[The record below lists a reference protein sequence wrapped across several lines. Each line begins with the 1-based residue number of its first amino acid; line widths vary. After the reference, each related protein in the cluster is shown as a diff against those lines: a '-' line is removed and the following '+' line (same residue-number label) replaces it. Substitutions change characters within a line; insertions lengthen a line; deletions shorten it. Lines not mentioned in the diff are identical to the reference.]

1 MVVFDDKQM
10 VANDVGYIKL
20 DKNTK
25 GYNWEIKAYDN
36 MDEKKMLDLIEKINR
51 INGVLLNYYGNSI

>member
-1 MVVFDDKQM
+1 MVDLQPQIA

-36 MDEKKMLDLIEKINR
+36 MDEAKMRDLIEKINR
-51 INGVLLNYYGNSI
+51 INGVLLNYYGGNN